1 MGPQGLSAFLAQ
13 SVNRMFG
20 AHQLASP
27 RTASHPLTFLVR
39 SLTPRSQLLLI
50 RHAVNP
56 HGTVSTQFRQ
66 SERPL
71 LSFPCLVILQIL
83 IKYLLCAMHCAVQWA
98 TYSEKEGCCSQ
109 GAKSMEEEANKYRG
123 ICSLVKGSMR
133 ASTWQHPGGL
143 MTGDRGSKKL
153 HRSSGVHLM
162 SHFSLPFSLKLPEGV
177 ACTWPSKA
185 HYPSTPH
192 ASVIQQPHPPLHCH
206 QL

>member
-66 SERPL
+66 SKRPL
-71 LSFPCLVILQIL
+71 LSFPCLVYNAFDFSRI
-83 IKYLLCAMHCAVQWA
+83 
-98 TYSEKEGCCSQ
+98 S
-109 GAKSMEEEANKYRG
+109 SMELYILRHCWQAAASQ
-123 ICSLVKGSMR
+123 CSMPTQMQDSR
-133 ASTWQHPGGL
+133 TRR
-143 MTGDRGSKKL
+143 T
-153 HRSSGVHLM
+153 
-162 SHFSLPFSLKLPEGV
+162 SLPCAFFLSV
-177 ACTWPSKA
+177 AA
-185 HYPSTPH
+185 L
-192 ASVIQQPHPPLHCH
+192 HPAPPGQSCLGSD
-206 QL
+206 QGQRAGTDGM